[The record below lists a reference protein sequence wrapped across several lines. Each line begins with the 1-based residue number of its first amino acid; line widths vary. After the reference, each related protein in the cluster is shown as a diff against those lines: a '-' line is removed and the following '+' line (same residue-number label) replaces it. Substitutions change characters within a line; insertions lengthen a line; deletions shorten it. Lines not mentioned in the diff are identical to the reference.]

1 MNFLS
6 LIFALLLDQWRS
18 GSARKHI
25 VSSFLSYADSL
36 ERHFNTGIHR
46 HGIIAWVAAAGP
58 FLVLSLLVY
67 YLLYGVSPLLAWAWN
82 VAILYLTTSFRQ
94 FSYSLTEI
102 KEALRNE
109 DLPLARDL
117 LKEYY
122 GMEAESASS
131 EDISRI
137 AIELGLIHTH
147 RNMLGVIVWFTLLP
161 GPLGPMLYRLAE
173 LLNDTWGE
181 RPDGFGVFAVKA
193 FYVID
198 WLPARVTALSFAIAG
213 NFEDAVYCWRAQA
226 ASWADQNQG
235 TILAS
240 GAGALGVR
248 LGDPLR
254 EETGAYHR
262 PEVGVGEEA
271 DMDFLQGTV
280 GLIWRTL
287 VLWLVLL
294 LLLEI
299 AGWTR

>member
-1 MNFLS
+1 MTFLS
-6 LIFALLLDQWRS
+6 LIFALLLDQWRH
-18 GSARKHI
+18 GSARKRI
-25 VSSFLSYADSL
+25 VSFFLSYADSL
-36 ERHFNTGIHR
+36 ERHFNTGIPQ
-46 HGIIAWVAAAGP
+46 HGTIAWIAAVGP
-58 FLVLSLLVY
+58 FLILSLLIY
-67 YLLYGVSPLLAWAWN
+67 YLLYGLSPLLGWAWN
-82 VAILYLTTSFRQ
+82 VAILYFSASFRQ

-109 DLPLARDL
+109 DLPLAHDL

-122 GMEAESASS
+122 GMEVDGRSS
-131 EDISRI
+131 EDTSRI
-137 AIELGLIHTH
+137 AIEMGLIHAH
-147 RNMLGVIVWFTLLP
+147 RSMLGVIVWFALLP
-161 GPLGPMLYRLAE
+161 GPLGAMLYRLAE
-173 LLNDTWGE
+173 LLNDAWGD

-193 FYVID
+193 FQLID

-235 TILAS
+235 IILAS

-254 EETGAYHR
+254 EEAGAYHR

-299 AGWTR
+299 ASWAG